1 MDRRLTGWLPR
12 ILLAFAITA
21 AVCLTACGEG
31 RGGEVVNQ
39 GQPDEAGP
47 RLWLPMHEGS
57 GDIVHDHSGYGN
69 DGMISGATWVQLSN
83 SLWVLEFDGDDDRV
97 LIEDDVSIQDLLPF
111 TISLWV
117 WPHAD
122 ELYYHERL
130 FAKGPAGLNQLLFYM
145 GGRGRF
151 MRDFDPTYAVAH
163 SYDPIRTAET
173 WFHYVAVLEADGL
186 PKLYKNGIELHAAQ
200 RRGETTMTSDAGQA
214 LRLGGLPTDSRDRES
229 FRGRLGDVK
238 YWPRALTAEEILKEY
253 ESTRGIYP

>member
-1 MDRRLTGWLPR
+1 LG
-12 ILLAFAITA
+12 FAITA
-21 AVCLTACGEG
+21 ALCLAAC
-31 RGGEVVNQ
+31 RGGVVDQ

-47 RLWLPMHEGS
+47 RLSLPMHEGS
-57 GDIVHDHSGYGN
+57 GEIVHDNSGHGN

-83 SLWVLEFDGDDDRV
+83 GLWVLEFDGDDDRV
-97 LIEDDVSIQDLLPF
+97 VIEDDGSIQNLLPF

-122 ELYYHERL
+122 KLYPHERL

-163 SYDPIRTAET
+163 SYDPVRTAET

-186 PKLYKNGIELHAAQ
+186 AKLYKNGIELYAGQ
-200 RRGETTMTSDAGQA
+200 RRGETAMTSDAGQT
-214 LRLGGLPTDSRDRES
+214 LLLGGLPTDSRDPES

-238 YWPRALTAEEILKEY
+238 YWPRALTGEEILEEY
-253 ESTRGIYP
+253 ESTRGMYP